1 MQLVVLD
8 RAAPPRVLPLEPIVL
23 DPSDSVTLAWVDL
36 DRSEAPGLARLVPE
50 VPAPVARDLLDATS
64 TPQLRERGGLRWLS
78 LLSVSAAAG
87 STELAD
93 LDVLFAPGLLVT
105 VHSGDRPTLQR
116 LRDPATWRRRL
127 APPLSRTALELLL
140 YATLDGYDDLID
152 DTEGEIARLQD
163 SAATSDRRVI
173 SAQLLRHRRRMMAV
187 RGQLTGQRV
196 LFAELARTGSTAPPD
211 GSWWIEDRLEAAI
224 SGAREA
230 ADYALAGSWLL
241 NEKSHG
247 RVRDLGIVLLAAW
260 LTLVGLVVVIRLSS
274 MGGPSAIDPLLYAV
288 GLLAVLSAVVLAA
301 AARHRWL

>member
-8 RAAPPRVLPLEPIVL
+8 PAAPPRALPLEPIHL
-23 DPSDSVTLAWVDL
+23 DQSDSVTLAWVDL

-50 VPAPVARDLLDATS
+50 IPAPVARDLLDATL
-64 TPQLRERGGLRWLS
+64 TPQLRERGDLLWLS
-78 LLSVSAAAG
+78 LFSVTEAASG
-87 STELAD
+87 RELAD

-140 YATLDGYDDLID
+140 DATLDGYDDLID

-163 SAATSDRRVI
+163 IAATPDRRAI
-173 SAQLLRHRRRMMAV
+173 SARLLGHRRRMMAV

-196 LFAELARTGSTAPPD
+196 PFAELARTGSRTPPD
-211 GSWWIEDRLEAAI
+211 GSWWIDDRLEAAI

-241 NEKSHG
+241 NEKSPD
-247 RVRDLGIVLLAAW
+247 RVRDLGIVLLASW
-260 LTLVGLVVVIRLSS
+260 ITLVGLVVILRLAS

-288 GLLAVLSAVVLAA
+288 GLLAVVSAVVLAA
-301 AARHRWL
+301 VARHRWL